1 MRRRHKQARC
11 GRPRESGQLPF
22 SLPQGQP
29 GGAYTVQPCRRRE
42 RRVTHHVAV
51 PLTVEG
57 ETESLLIRVPAS
69 PAAAAAAA
77 AIILATSILDSFVIA
92 AATLI
97 RAPARSGRRAPAPH
111 DNHWVALAAFEAPF
125 KQAARPHWPQSV
137 GAWRS
142 DGLTKQ
148 AAQGDGVRRGRG
160 EELVRI

>member
-1 MRRRHKQARC
+1 VMSRHEQARC

-51 PLTVEG
+51 PLPVEG
-57 ETESLLIRVPAS
+57 ETENLLIRVPA
-69 PAAAAAAA
+69 AAAAAS
-77 AIILATSILDSFVIA
+77 IILATSSCESFVNA
-92 AATLI
+92 S
-97 RAPARSGRRAPAPH
+97 SGRRAPASH
-111 DNHWVALAAFEAPF
+111 DNNWMALAAFEAPF

-148 AAQGDGVRRGRG
+148 AAQGDDVRRGRG
-160 EELVRI
+160 EELIRI